1 MQRIL
6 VYLLRRDLRLAD
18 NPVLHQVARLN
29 SQSQKPFTHLLPVYV
44 LPANQIEVSGLIPS
58 GSGQKSPYP
67 EARSSVAGFWRCG
80 KLRAKFTAESI
91 WDLKTDLEQ
100 LSSGLVIRAGT
111 VKDVVQSILSGYRE
125 SKDAEIH
132 GLWMTSEEG
141 WEEKIEEE
149 DVRELAAQENVE
161 FSLRNDE
168 KYFLDDRDLPFKDV
182 VTGLSDVFTT
192 YRKQVEPLR
201 SAPRKEFPAPKSLPP
216 LPEFIPAQAAPFEI
230 PDTLENLIS
239 ALHKP
244 LDSGKQLMD
253 LPDFPQGAKSAH
265 PFKGGS
271 KAGQGRIS
279 HLIESGSITAY
290 KDTRNGLLGLDFST
304 KLSAWLALGCISA
317 RQVHW
322 RLIEFEDGTTDLGSK
337 APGYG
342 KGESKVCFFTKCIP
356 RTANRSIRV
365 LLLSVSN
372 SSGET
377 ICDFVPKSSAHVS
390 L

>member
-18 NPVLHQVARLN
+18 NPIFHHVARVN

-44 LPANQIEVSGLIPS
+44 LPANQIEVSGLIPA
-58 GSGQKSPYP
+58 GAGQKSPYP

-80 KLRAKFTAESI
+80 KLRAKFTAESV

-111 VKDVVQSILSGYRE
+111 VKDVVQSILKGYRDHE
-125 SKDAEIH
+125 DTEIH

-141 WEEKIEEE
+141 WEEKVEEE
-149 DVRELAAQENVE
+149 DVKKLLDQENVE
-161 FSLRNDE
+161 FNLTNDE
-168 KYFLDDRDLPFKDV
+168 KYFVDDRDLPFKDV
-182 VTGLSDVFTT
+182 EKDLSDVFTT

-201 SAPRKEFPAPKSLPP
+201 SAPRKELPAPKTLPP
-216 LPEFIPAQAAPFEI
+216 LPDFVPEQAAPFAI
-230 PDTLENLIS
+230 PDTLGDLVA

-244 LDSGKQLMD
+244 LDSGNQLTD
-253 LPDFPQGAKSAH
+253 LPKFPQGAKSAH
-265 PFKGGS
+265 PFRGGS
-271 KAGQGRIS
+271 KAGQDRVS
-279 HLIESGSITAY
+279 HLIESGSMTAY

-322 RLIEFEDGTTDLGSK
+322 RLVEFEDGTTELGNK
-337 APGYG
+337 AQGYG
-342 KGESKVCFFTKCIP
+342 KGESKVF
-356 RTANRSIRV
+356 
-365 LLLSVSN
+365 
-372 SSGET
+372 
-377 ICDFVPKSSAHVS
+377 
-390 L
+390 